1 MASWPRGDHAAKYST
16 EHDLIFRSPIFYGQ
30 AFVTR
35 VRTHAARAPLP
46 PHHCRAARAALRVCV
61 GSVDLSDCN
70 VQQTSHI
77 ATRRCLRTRVG
88 VGPVPSHPP
97 ASPAALGLWYVYAA
111 LVIRQ

>member
-1 MASWPRGDHAAKYST
+1 M
-16 EHDLIFRSPIFYGQ
+16 
-30 AFVTR
+30 TR
-35 VRTHAARAPLP
+35 VRTHAARAPSPLITAVRRVQP
-46 PHHCRAARAALRVCV
+46 SVCV

-97 ASPAALGLWYVYAA
+97 ASPAALGRWYVYAE